1 MIFICYLQLTLQKER
16 ETYEVVIENGKLL
29 YRQSRVFVSTV
40 EGSKWIFVLSTSRKL
55 YVGEKKKGLFQH
67 SSFLAGGATIAS
79 GRLVVLDGIL
89 EVCVYRYK
97 IYKLKF
103 RLHLVLWYIDN
114 LMLNLFRLYGP
125 SAVIIGQ
132 QRRTSWNFVAS

>member
-1 MIFICYLQLTLQKER
+1 MIYICYLQLILQKER

-29 YRQSRVFVSTV
+29 YRQSRVCVSTV

-89 EVCVYRYK
+89 EVCVYIY

-103 RLHLVLWYIDN
+103 RLHLVL
-114 LMLNLFRLYGP
+114 
-125 SAVIIGQ
+125 
-132 QRRTSWNFVAS
+132 

>member
-103 RLHLVLWYIDN
+103 RLHLVL
-114 LMLNLFRLYGP
+114 
-125 SAVIIGQ
+125 
-132 QRRTSWNFVAS
+132 